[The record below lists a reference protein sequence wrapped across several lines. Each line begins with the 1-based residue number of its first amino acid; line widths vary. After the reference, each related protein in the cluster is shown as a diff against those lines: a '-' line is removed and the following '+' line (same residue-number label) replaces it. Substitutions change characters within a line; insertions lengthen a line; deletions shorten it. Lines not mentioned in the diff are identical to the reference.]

1 MTTTTAALPSS
12 SSYKTML
19 KQDDEQFYDD
29 DIQRFDADT
38 IRNRYGDNWK
48 NLATNV
54 REVTQP
60 DGSIIKGNFEKSVKK
75 KFF

>member
-1 MTTTTAALPSS
+1 MTTTTAPPS

-19 KQDDEQFYDD
+19 KQDDEQFYND

-60 DGSIIKGNFEKSVKK
+60 DGSIIKGSFENN
-75 KFF
+75 